1 MSPHPDWEPGE
12 DWPQEVPVVRYETQD
27 EVVLIDPFLPPDGEF
42 DPHGKTVRVLLT
54 QGAHYRG
61 TADFVERYGSSV
73 WTPPR
78 AAWRKIPNPATTGE
92 LPRGIE
98 AIELEGE
105 PQQVVFFIREQATL
119 VSGDGL
125 AGRKGRIRVF
135 LHEADPALSEGRLR
149 IFLDEAAPELLLPSL
164 DALAELP
171 IERVIIPH
179 GDLILSDGARR
190 IRDAVAEAR
199 RA

>member
-61 TADFVERYGSSV
+61 TADLVERYGSSV

-78 AAWRKIPNPATTGE
+78 AAWRKIPNPATTSE

-119 VSGDGL
+119 VSGAVL
-125 AGRKGRIRVF
+125 AGGKGGI
-135 LHEADPALSEGRLR
+135 R
-149 IFLDEAAPELLLPSL
+149 IFLDEADPELLLPSL